1 MPTTG
6 RATGNENEE
15 FSTLVDLLKKYPD
28 VEYNQISGEFVRRGY
43 KGITPVTQR
52 IGLVTMD
59 YYAGG
64 TLETESKESPDV
76 LPAMVYTP
84 AFGSGGAGAIPHLG
98 IYIGT
103 GRSLNSSIIMD
114 SVNDST
120 SEVAGEAEDNEE
132 LKPMPAFVFHAGKL
146 DYGTILNHDADEN
159 KLWNYTLAY
168 HGPDGLFERFWRN
181 YDSLLRNSLLEIK
194 ASMPLSDIQKVS
206 LSEYRKVTI
215 EGQEL
220 LPSAIQYSPG
230 SREPLES
237 TFLTTRLYE
246 PVSTAMAET
255 ERFAS
260 HVSKYKWK
268 VNYSRSNA
276 SDSVKRRW
284 VFKEEPVT
292 IYYAP
297 PSAYQYVQGGK
308 YHQATYPVQFYS
320 RGSASGPTDPEDGT
334 LTVWLEPVTR

>member
-1 MPTTG
+1 MIKTILDVYRYKFCCEFIPDETRKTIRIVLFDENLNETPSCDLTDCVAGKYTVNHPSSFKQLKLTCDRLTPPEEKQESERPMPTTG

-120 SEVAGEAEDNEE
+120 SEVVGEAEDNEE

-146 DYGTILNHDADEN
+146 DYGTILNHDAEE
-159 KLWNYTLAY
+159 TSS
-168 HGPDGLFERFWRN
+168 G
-181 YDSLLRNSLLEIK
+181 
-194 ASMPLSDIQKVS
+194 
-206 LSEYRKVTI
+206 TI
-215 EGQEL
+215 R
-220 LPSAIQYSPG
+220 SPTTARTGFSNG
-230 SREPLES
+230 SGGI
-237 TFLTTRLYE
+237 
-246 PVSTAMAET
+246 
-255 ERFAS
+255 
-260 HVSKYKWK
+260 
-268 VNYSRSNA
+268 
-276 SDSVKRRW
+276 
-284 VFKEEPVT
+284 T
-292 IYYAP
+292 IP
-297 PSAYQYVQGGK
+297 CS
-308 YHQATYPVQFYS
+308 
-320 RGSASGPTDPEDGT
+320 GT
-334 LTVWLEPVTR
+334 LCSR

>member
-1 MPTTG
+1 M
-6 RATGNENEE
+6 
-15 FSTLVDLLKKYPD
+15 L
-28 VEYNQISGEFVRRGY
+28 
-43 KGITPVTQR
+43 
-52 IGLVTMD
+52 
-59 YYAGG
+59 
-64 TLETESKESPDV
+64 
-76 LPAMVYTP
+76 
-84 AFGSGGAGAIPHLG
+84 
-98 IYIGT
+98 
-103 GRSLNSSIIMD
+103 
-114 SVNDST
+114 
-120 SEVAGEAEDNEE
+120 
-132 LKPMPAFVFHAGKL
+132 
-146 DYGTILNHDADEN
+146 
-159 KLWNYTLAY
+159 
-168 HGPDGLFERFWRN
+168 
-181 YDSLLRNSLLEIK
+181 
-194 ASMPLSDIQKVS
+194 LSDIQKVS

-220 LPSAIQYSPG
+220 LPSPYNIARVP
-230 SREPLES
+230 EPLES

-255 ERFAS
+255 ERFAT